1 MRSILH
7 VFAALAM
14 GNWCK
19 SSSSCCIF
27 FRGILKRSHCTDAF
41 TTNRGYYPGTVWYF
55 AGFMGGVLPA
65 LLAWTLPK
73 DAWEAQAADKR

>member
-19 SSSSCCIF
+19 SKNALCVF
-27 FRGILKRSHCTDAF
+27 FSRITRNCTDAF

-73 DAWEAQAADKR
+73 DAWEAQAAEKR